1 MGDNEKQE
9 KKATRKSISLETKMQ
24 VIRRLDSG
32 ERQSQISAALNLA
45 TSTIRTILKNKEK
58 ILSSATATTSSSATR
73 ITRSRNNIIEE
84 MEKRLSIWIDDEIE
98 RNMPLSQSIIM
109 EKARRIFNYIQV
121 EASDISETFVASRGW
136 FNRFKHRNNLHNI
149 KITGEAASGDTK
161 AAAEFPATLK
171 TIIEQG
177 NYPPELVFNVDETG
191 LFWKRMPKRTFLSR
205 EEKRAPG
212 FKAAKDRL
220 TLLLGGNASG
230 DFKLKPLLVYH
241 SKNPRAMKGISK
253 STLPVI
259 WESNKKSWITMKI
272 FQDWFTEHFCPSVK
286 RYCEIK
292 KLEQRALL
300 LIDNAPS
307 HPTNLSD
314 LTTCI
319 PVEVVFL
326 PPNTT
331 ALIQPM
337 DQGVISNFKAYYL
350 RRTLKQMFEKID
362 GEEKQSIR
370 EFWKNYNIMNAVE
383 NINLSWNEITER
395 SLKGVWKNIWPDL
408 SKSEDIGHSVDM
420 DEIVEEIVELA
431 KQTGLDEVNVEDVEE
446 IVQETAASL
455 SNDELKELTEQEEN
469 KNIDSS
475 DFEEEQKELSMAF
488 VKRSLTTITEIMDQF
503 VENDPN
509 FDRSSKARRGVID
522 ALSTYQQLLT
532 ERKRKTQTTLDA
544 FLTKRQKIGNTK

>member
-98 RNMPLSQSIIM
+98 RNLPLSQSIIM

-292 KLEQRALL
+292 KLQQRALL

-395 SLKGVWKNIWPDL
+395 SLKGVWKKIWPDL

>member
-109 EKARRIFNYIQV
+109 EKARRIFNYIQA

-350 RRTLKQMFEKID
+350 RRTFKQMFEKTD

-370 EFWKNYNIMNAVE
+370 EFWKNYNIMNAVA

-446 IVQETAASL
+446 IIQETAASL

-544 FLTKRQKIGNTK
+544 FLTKRQKIGNTE

>member
-109 EKARRIFNYIQV
+109 EKARRIFNYIQA

-350 RRTLKQMFEKID
+350 RRTFKQMFEKTD

-370 EFWKNYNIMNAVE
+370 EFWKNYNIMNAVA

-420 DEIVEEIVELA
+420 DEIVELA

-446 IVQETAASL
+446 IIQETAASL

-544 FLTKRQKIGNTK
+544 FLTKRQKIGNTE

>member
-1 MGDNEKQE
+1 
-9 KKATRKSISLETKMQ
+9 
-24 VIRRLDSG
+24 
-32 ERQSQISAALNLA
+32 
-45 TSTIRTILKNKEK
+45 
-58 ILSSATATTSSSATR
+58 
-73 ITRSRNNIIEE
+73 
-84 MEKRLSIWIDDEIE
+84 
-98 RNMPLSQSIIM
+98 
-109 EKARRIFNYIQV
+109 
-121 EASDISETFVASRGW
+121 
-136 FNRFKHRNNLHNI
+136 
-149 KITGEAASGDTK
+149 
-161 AAAEFPATLK
+161 
-171 TIIEQG
+171 
-177 NYPPELVFNVDETG
+177 
-191 LFWKRMPKRTFLSR
+191 
-205 EEKRAPG
+205 
-212 FKAAKDRL
+212 
-220 TLLLGGNASG
+220 
-230 DFKLKPLLVYH
+230 
-241 SKNPRAMKGISK
+241 
-253 STLPVI
+253 
-259 WESNKKSWITMKI
+259 
-272 FQDWFTEHFCPSVK
+272 
-286 RYCEIK
+286 
-292 KLEQRALL
+292 
-300 LIDNAPS
+300 
-307 HPTNLSD
+307 
-314 LTTCI
+314 
-319 PVEVVFL
+319 
-326 PPNTT
+326 
-331 ALIQPM
+331 M

-350 RRTLKQMFEKID
+350 RRTFKQMFEKID

-446 IVQETAASL
+446 IVVQETAASL

-469 KNIDSS
+469 KIDSS

>member
-1 MGDNEKQE
+1 MGDNAKQE
-9 KKATRKSISLETKMQ
+9 KIATRKSISLETKMQ

-109 EKARRIFNYIQV
+109 EKARRIFNYIQA

-136 FNRFKHRNNLHNI
+136 FNRFRHRNNLHNI

-259 WESNKKSWITMKI
+259 WESNKKSWITMKN
-272 FQDWFTEHFCPSVK
+272 FQDWFTKRFCPSVK

-307 HPTNLSD
+307 HPKNLSD

-350 RRTLKQMFEKID
+350 RRTFKQMFEKAD

-488 VKRSLTTITEIMDQF
+488 VKKSLTTITEIMDQF

-544 FLTKRQKIGNTK
+544 FLTKRQKIGNTE